1 MPILGKLSLRN
12 AASSLI
18 RKHRYFLPAATLA
31 VACALAVS
39 VVGRMHSFLVLGI
52 AGVLMLSSYLWGY
65 SSHAM
70 KGVRWPLLTHLH
82 RRQYAEVWDT
92 LAVSPWRAR
101 AAACGRQMESEVR
114 HSAAEPLKNLL
125 ELLSIKSHE
134 EVLEIGCGVG
144 RIGRELAPRCRAWTG
159 ADMSANM
166 LAYASERLRDLKNVR
181 LVRTTACG
189 LAEFASGSFDVVYS
203 TNMFAHLDEIDRWRY
218 VAEGFRVLRPNGRLF
233 IDNIDLES
241 DAGWAAFAEGAKSSQ
256 EMERPPYQ
264 PRYSSAAELTTYALR
279 AGFDLVQSHR
289 RPPLVIVTGIKPN
302 STPNGTRY

>member
-31 VACALAVS
+31 VACVLAVS

-52 AGVLMLSSYLWGY
+52 AGVLVLSSYVWGY

-101 AAACGRQMESEVR
+101 AAACGRQMESDVR
-114 HSAAEPLKNLL
+114 HSAAEPVNNLL
-125 ELLSIKSHE
+125 ELLTIKSCD

-144 RIGRELAPRCRAWTG
+144 RIGLELAPKCRSWTG
-159 ADMSANM
+159 VDMSANM
-166 LAYASERLRDLKNVR
+166 LACASGRLRDLKNVR
-181 LVRTTACG
+181 LVRMLACG

-203 TNMFAHLDEIDRWRY
+203 TNMFAHLDEMDRWRY
-218 VAEGFRVLRPNGRLF
+218 VEEGFRVLRPNGRF
-233 IDNIDLES
+233 FFDNVDLES
-241 DAGWAAFAEGAKSSQ
+241 DAGWAAFAEGAKSSE

-264 PRYSSAAELTTYALR
+264 PRFSSAAELTTYALR

-289 RPPLVIVTGIKPN
+289 RPPLVIVTGIKP
-302 STPNGTRY
+302 SGTPNSARC

>member
-31 VACALAVS
+31 VACVLAVS

-52 AGVLMLSSYLWGY
+52 AGVLVLSSYVWGY

-144 RIGRELAPRCRAWTG
+144 RIGRELAPRCRTWTG
-159 ADMSANM
+159 VDMSANM
-166 LAYASERLRDLKNVR
+166 LAYASERLRDLENVK

-203 TNMFAHLDEIDRWRY
+203 TNMFAHLDEMDRWRY

-233 IDNIDLES
+233 IDNVDLES
-241 DAGWAAFAEGAKSSQ
+241 DGGWAAFAEGAKSSQ

-302 STPNGTRY
+302 RTPNGIRY